1 MIDYVNRTAK
11 ALFNLTIADPTGDTD
26 TKPRFNAYALLDSSK
41 PTPATD
47 DAKPADPPEIDEH
60 TQESRLGRGQFRLLK
75 FRRDLDQPLSC
86 TTSCGDLETAPAYIA
101 LSYSWGFVDVS
112 HSIEVDGKD
121 FLVSAAVYT
130 ALQSLR
136 EQFVFEACDGNVWID
151 AVAINQKDVVEKTQQ
166 VQMMSTIYQKA
177 TFVIGWLGE
186 LTEHN
191 RRGLQTIKRVVETIG
206 LKEIYDENMNNLIE
220 RPSIADAFTLA
231 EQYNLP
237 YLGHQAW
244 EDVAT
249 IFEKGWFGRVW
260 VIQELLFAQQFM
272 FLCGDTL
279 IEDDLI
285 HFAASISQIPFL
297 TKAISEAR
305 GGGSGHLFAMMLATW
320 REEWVKGI
328 RQNMFSCLLKTMTA
342 QATDPRDK
350 LFAVVSLCNDIGP
363 DIIDYQRDQ
372 KEVLIAFA
380 LHHFKATA
388 PNIETLL
395 SVPQTFAR
403 VEGVPSWVPCWF
415 GGHISGGFALGL
427 GKHSGLR
434 QGLLASQRTKMG
446 IGYIADRLVLLVDSM
461 KLDTIVAILEPHVP
475 DEGVPSIM
483 GLTRDI
489 GDRKYFEWF
498 NLWWRHQVKHLDL
511 QRELADLTEG
521 LGTYPTG
528 EAIEDVYW
536 RSKELPSDTY
546 LTAGEARRRRDLF
559 RGQLQRD
566 ATKILTLG
574 TELHSGLAAGI
585 PSWDMLQSGMEY
597 ERRVRDYHL
606 CMTQVENDSSIGG
619 VPPSR
624 SYAITKKGYVAW
636 VPTEATIGDEL
647 HLIHGA
653 RVPYVLKRLDAEE
666 YGSPDAVR
674 IAGDAYVHGL
684 MMGDEIYESGLLEAK
699 SKIDI
704 F

>member
-1 MIDYVNRTAK
+1 MFDYINPLGR
-11 ALFNLTIADPTGDTD
+11 ALFNLTISDQTDDTSTKPQFDAYTLLDGPKPAPAKSSQPANPPDTD
-26 TKPRFNAYALLDSSK
+26 Q
-41 PTPATD
+41 AT
-47 DAKPADPPEIDEH
+47 
-60 TQESRLGRGQFRLLK
+60 QNSRLGRGQFRLLK
-75 FRRDLDQPLSC
+75 FRRDLDRPISC
-86 TTSCGDLETAPAYIA
+86 TTSCESLESAPAYIA

-136 EQFVFEACDGNVWID
+136 KQFIFDVCDGNVWID
-151 AVAINQKDVVEKTQQ
+151 AVAINQKDVIEKTQQ
-166 VQMMSTIYQKA
+166 VQIMSTIYQKA

-186 LTEHN
+186 LTESN
-191 RRGLQTIKRVVETIG
+191 RRGLKIIQRVVETIG
-206 LKEIYDENMNNLIE
+206 LTEIYDENLNNRIE
-220 RPSIADAFTLA
+220 RSTVSAAFTLA
-231 EQYNLP
+231 EQHNLP

-249 IFEKGWFGRVW
+249 IFQKGWFGRVW

-272 FLCGDTL
+272 FLCGDLL
-279 IEDDLI
+279 IEDDLL

-305 GGGSGHLFAMMLATW
+305 GSGIGHLFAMMLATW
-320 REEWVKGI
+320 REEWVKGV
-328 RQNMFSCLLKTMTA
+328 RQNMFSCLLKTTTA

-363 DIIDYQRDQ
+363 EIIDYQRDQ
-372 KEVLIAFA
+372 QEVLAAFA
-380 LHHFKATA
+380 LHHFKAMA

-395 SVPQTFAR
+395 SVPQTFSR
-403 VEGVPSWVPCWF
+403 VDGVPSWVSCWF
-415 GGHISGGFALGL
+415 GGQPSGGFALGL
-427 GKHSGLR
+427 GDHSGLK
-434 QGLLASQRTKMG
+434 QGILAEPREMG
-446 IGYIADRLVLLVDSM
+446 IGYVANRLALFVDSM
-461 KLDTIVAILEPHVP
+461 KLDTIVAIINPHVP
-475 DEGVPSIM
+475 QDGVPSIE

-489 GDRKYFEWF
+489 ADKKYFEWF
-498 NLWWRHQVKHLDL
+498 GLWWRHQLKHLDL
-511 QRELADLTEG
+511 QCDLADLTEG

-536 RSKELPSDTY
+536 RSKELPADLQ
-546 LTAGEARRRRDLF
+546 LTSGEARRRRDLF
-559 RGQLQRD
+559 NGQLKRD
-566 ATKILTLG
+566 ATRILTLG
-574 TELHSGLAAGI
+574 TQLYNGFAAGI
-585 PSWDMLQSGMEY
+585 SSWDMLQSGMEY

-606 CMTQVENDSSIGG
+606 CLTQVEHDSSIGG

-624 SYAITKKGYVAW
+624 LYAITGKGYVAW
-636 VPTEATIGDEL
+636 VPTEAAIGDEL

-666 YGSPDAVR
+666 YGSPAAVR
-674 IAGDAYVHGL
+674 LAGDAYVHGL
-684 MMGDEIYESGLLEAK
+684 MMGDEIYNSGLLDVK
-699 SKIDI
+699 SRIDI